1 MTSALQSDESPG
13 LWRPGVR
20 FMLLAAFTF
29 SVMSLLVKWVGE
41 RLPFEEIV
49 MARALVSLVL
59 SWAVLKRAGVSV
71 WGVNRRLLCF
81 RGLLGFAGLMCFY
94 YALTVLPLADATL
107 IQYMH
112 PVFTALLAALVLGE
126 RAGVAL
132 AVALGF
138 SIAGVL
144 LVVRPDWIFGGGDA
158 SLPTWPVIVALFGAF
173 FSASAYVVVRH
184 LGRTEH
190 PLVIVFYFPLIT
202 IPAVFPAVA
211 VDFVWPTGSEWLML
225 LGVGVFTQLGQVSIT
240 RGLQSEP
247 AGRATAISYV
257 QVLLAGV
264 WGFFFFA
271 EVPDGWTAAGALL
284 ILGGTVMAVRSGRK
298 RAV

>member
-1 MTSALQSDESPG
+1 
-13 LWRPGVR
+13 
-20 FMLLAAFTF
+20 MLLSAFTF

-59 SWAVLKRAGVSV
+59 SWAVLRRAGVSP
-71 WGVNRRLLCF
+71 WGENRRLLCF
-81 RGLLGFAGLMCFY
+81 RGLVGCGGLLCFY
-94 YALTVLPLADATL
+94 YALTMLPLADATL

-126 RAGVAL
+126 RAGIAL

-138 SIAGVL
+138 SIAGML
-144 LVVRPDWIFGGGDA
+144 LVTRPDWIFGAGDP

-173 FSASAYVVVRH
+173 FSAAAYVVVRH
-184 LGRTEH
+184 LSRTEH

-202 IPAVFPAVA
+202 IPVVFPAVA
-211 VDFVWPTGSEWLML
+211 VDFVWPTASEWWLL
-225 LGVGVFTQLGQVSIT
+225 LGVGVFTQVGQVSLT
-240 RGLQSEP
+240 HGLQREP

-257 QVLLAGV
+257 QVLLAAV
-264 WGFFFFA
+264 WGFFFFG
-271 EVPDGWTAAGALL
+271 EVPDGWIVAGALL
-284 ILGGTVMAVRSGRK
+284 ILGGTVMAVRSGGE
-298 RAV
+298 RAT